1 MKPQPSKRV
10 AFVGLLG
17 REERERR
24 EKEDI
29 EEERDLLHGEERQR
43 CKFTAWYEIVLFFSV
58 SFYIAD
64 LCLDL
69 WVCAAHFQ
77 TKRSR
82 SAWFIFFCILLPN
95 LYAGY
100 KSLQWYLRAHEQY
113 PIRRPAV
120 WIVRVLFFPISP
132 ILRYIDAWVYGRR
145 ARRHWRNKNY
155 TLEQRN
161 FENYLVEIAE
171 VALLRLVIIF
181 LEDAPIVVL
190 NLAQLLQTPPS
201 TFMPPSPTQPPVES
215 PGEAPGRES
224 VGVLVGGFEEVVN
237 RTGVAATTPL
247 PGYNTWA
254 ITILAVRLGSV
265 VAKLTCTM
273 TLGVVHY
280 ISCNKLAWHLANTS
294 TQGRGSLGQ
303 GRGSQGV
310 QGRARGR
317 GRGSELAAPADTKGV
332 LSWGAEATIY
342 CWQLLAIGSRVVAY
356 GLLWVVYFDWLWLPI
371 SLRWLLHALWI
382 YFDVA
387 DMSLVNSVAF
397 GGIYLFSFV
406 TTSPGRQIL
415 RIALYYT
422 ITLSEHLIIAL
433 LWHSAAPDNPYHDL
447 GIGIMFGGALGGLLF
462 LTLYYG
468 CCHPDKENTWFWHWY
483 NERKRVKAVGESVG
497 ETG

>member
-1 MKPQPSKRV
+1 MYAGEVKS
-10 AFVGLLG
+10 
-17 REERERR
+17 ERFEPVI
-24 EKEDI
+24 KM
-29 EEERDLLHGEERQR
+29 
-43 CKFTAWYEIVLFFSV
+43 IVLFFSV
-58 SFYIAD
+58 TFYIAD

-69 WVCAAHFQ
+69 WVCAVHFQ
-77 TKRSR
+77 SERSR

-100 KSLQWYLRAHEQY
+100 KSLQWYLRAHEHY

-132 ILRYIDAWVYGRR
+132 ILRR
-145 ARRHWRNKNY
+145 ARRHWRNKNF

-190 NLAQLLQTPPS
+190 NLAQLLQMPPS
-201 TFMPPSPTQPPVES
+201 TFTLPVPTEANASYVQPTASVNVTGIAVYPP
-215 PGEAPGRES
+215 
-224 VGVLVGGFEEVVN
+224 
-237 RTGVAATTPL
+237 TTPL
-247 PGYNTWA
+247 PPYDP
-254 ITILAVRLGSV
+254 ITVLAVRLGSV

-280 ISCNKLAWHLANTS
+280 VSCNKLAWHLANTS
-294 TQGRGSLGQ
+294 QRAQQREGRGATRSPLDT
-303 GRGSQGV
+303 
-310 QGRARGR
+310 
-317 GRGSELAAPADTKGV
+317 LAAPSETKGV
-332 LSWGAEATIY
+332 LSWTAEATIY

-356 GLLWVVYFDWLWLPI
+356 ALLWVIHFDWLWLPI
-371 SLRWLLHALWI
+371 SLRWLMHALWI

-387 DMSLVNSVAF
+387 EMSLVNSVAF

-447 GIGIMFGGALGGLLF
+447 GIGILFGGALGGLLF
-462 LTLYYG
+462 LSLYYG
-468 CCHPDKENTWFWHWY
+468 CCHPDKANTWFWHQWRQ
-483 NERKRVKAVGESVG
+483 RKAGRGKITIFVDIFSLADQLLFLHLENQSADGQHLA
-497 ETG
+497 

>member
-10 AFVGLLG
+10 AFVNFLG
-17 REERERR
+17 
-24 EKEDI
+24 
-29 EEERDLLHGEERQR
+29 EEERKEEEEEANDLLELGEERR
-43 CKFTAWYEIVLFFSV
+43 KPKFIVWYEIVLFFSMT
-58 SFYIAD
+58 FYIAD

-69 WVCAAHFQ
+69 WVCAVHFQ
-77 TKRSR
+77 VKRSR

-100 KSLQWYLRAHEQY
+100 KSLQWYLRAHEHY

-132 ILRYIDAWVYGRR
+132 LLRYIDAWVYGRR
-145 ARRHWRNKNY
+145 ARKHWNNRNY
-155 TLEQRN
+155 ALEQRN

-190 NLAQLLQTPPS
+190 NLAQLLQMPPS
-201 TFMPPSPTQPPVES
+201 TFLPPKSPVTTTTTTTTP
-215 PGEAPGRES
+215 AT
-224 VGVLVGGFEEVVN
+224 LVNVTAIDIFP
-237 RTGVAATTPL
+237 ATTLEP
-247 PGYNTWA
+247 PYDPWA
-254 ITILAVRLGSV
+254 LTVLAVRLGSV

-280 ISCNKLAWHLANTS
+280 VSCNKLAWHLANTS
-294 TQGRGSLGQ
+294 TQRRKLQEESSGSANASRTRTRSSRTQTSLPDP
-303 GRGSQGV
+303 R
-310 QGRARGR
+310 
-317 GRGSELAAPADTKGV
+317 DTKGV
-332 LSWGAEATIY
+332 LSWGAEAMIY

-356 GLLWVVYFDWLWLPI
+356 ALLWVIYFDWLWLPI
-371 SLRWLLHALWI
+371 TLRWLLHALWI

-387 DMSLVNSVAF
+387 EMSLVNSVAF

-415 RIALYYT
+415 RIALYYI
-422 ITLSEHLIIAL
+422 ITLAEHLIIAL

-447 GIGIMFGGALGGLLF
+447 GIGILFGGALGGLLF
-462 LTLYYG
+462 LCLYYG
-468 CCHPDKENTWFWHWY
+468 CFHPDKDNTWLWY
-483 NERKRVKAVGESVG
+483 QWRARKAAKEVDAARS
-497 ETG
+497 ETRGWD